1 MNGDVTLMKK
11 IKDKLYYGFTI
22 LVFLVLLIAIFTGK
36 NTNKD
41 QNEEVAV
48 EENESQTDVIRNPVS
63 SLEKDE
69 EDNVSDNNSTEFESE
84 EITTEHPL
92 KPSNDKQTQSKS
104 EEAEQKH
111 LKELAE
117 LEKMSEEVKK
127 VYGNLDREKLFSKNE
142 LKHSGKITADFL
154 GKFLTY
160 DKNYPDGKIREII
173 PYGDESVKLTLAK
186 LLSKEPAEGA
196 NSLGEQEHEHE
207 EAIFPIETYK
217 NDLKNVNKRT
227 ITDFKLQIPTAEQTP
242 DFLDWEAVID
252 MELEMEDGTK
262 KNISETYVVSFQ
274 YFGKEMK
281 VVYFGKKK

>member
-1 MNGDVTLMKK
+1 MNRKT
-11 IKDKLYYGFTI
+11 KDKVYYGLTI

-36 NTNKD
+36 NTNNKD
-41 QNEEVAV
+41 RNEEVAV
-48 EENESQTDVIRNPVS
+48 EENKDKTDVIRNPASPLDKDDESNGKGDNS
-63 SLEKDE
+63 SNLDLEE
-69 EDNVSDNNSTEFESE
+69 PN
-84 EITTEHPL
+84 IEHPTN
-92 KPSNDKQTQSKS
+92 PSSNDKQTQSQS
-104 EEAEQKH
+104 EQVDQKH

-127 VYGNLDREKLFSKNE
+127 VYGNLDREKLFSKSE

-160 DKNYPDGKIREII
+160 DKDNPDGKIREII

-186 LLSKEPAEGA
+186 ILSKESTEGA

-207 EAIFPIETYK
+207 EAIFPIDIYK
-217 NDLKNVNKRT
+217 NDLKNVSKRT
-227 ITDFKLQIPTAEQTP
+227 ITDFKLQVPDAEQTP
-242 DFLDWEAVID
+242 DFLDWEALID

-262 KNISETYVVSFQ
+262 KAITETYVVSLQ

-281 VVYFGKKK
+281 VVYFGKKKQ